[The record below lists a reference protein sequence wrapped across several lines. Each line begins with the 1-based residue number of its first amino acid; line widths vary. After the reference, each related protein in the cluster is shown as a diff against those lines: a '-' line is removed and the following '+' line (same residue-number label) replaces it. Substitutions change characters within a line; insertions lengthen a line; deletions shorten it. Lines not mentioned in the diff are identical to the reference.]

1 MADDRRKDTMTPE
14 EQALAP
20 FFAAARAA
28 PPEPPLRLLS
38 AMLADAAEA
47 GAPERAMPA
56 AARAG
61 WRRVLAPALG
71 GWRAAT
77 ALAACAVLGFWLG
90 LAGGV
95 TIDGTTL
102 QAGTFAAADGGDPI
116 ETFFELAAA
125 E

>member
-1 MADDRRKDTMTPE
+1 MAEDRRTMTPDDE
-14 EQALAP
+14 AALAP

-38 AMLADAAEA
+38 AILADAAEA
-47 GAPERAMPA
+47 GAPAPA
-56 AARAG
+56 APAAPPR
-61 WRRVLAPALG
+61 WRTVLAPALG

-77 ALAACAVLGFWLG
+77 ALAACALLGFWLG

-102 QAGTFAAADGGDPI
+102 QAGSFAADGGDPI
-116 ETFFELAAA
+116 ETFLELAAA

>member
-1 MADDRRKDTMTPE
+1 MTEDRRKGATTSEDEAM
-14 EQALAP
+14 LAP
-20 FFAAARAA
+20 FFAAARVA

-38 AMLADAAEA
+38 AILADAAEA
-47 GAPERAMPA
+47 RAPAPA
-56 AARAG
+56 TSAAGPR
-61 WRRVLAPALG
+61 WRGLPALG

-102 QAGTFAAADGGDPI
+102 QAGSFAADGGDPI
-116 ETFFELAAA
+116 ETFLELAAA